1 MMISLAPSFADIW
14 ARRPRV
20 VLTTSFQV
28 HQDTVMV
35 QIDML
40 HWGFD
45 FGQASSHAS
54 AIIGPLAV
62 SVMHTGTLDDLLEI
76 FDDD

>member
-1 MMISLAPSFADIW
+1 MISLAPSFADIW

-28 HQDTVMV
+28 HHDTVLV

-40 HWGFD
+40 HWGLD
-45 FGQASSHAS
+45 FGQAS
-54 AIIGPLAV
+54 AIVGPLAI
-62 SVMHTGTLDDLLEI
+62 SVLHTGTLDDFLKILDEE
-76 FDDD
+76 

>member
-1 MMISLAPSFADIW
+1 MHSLEPSFADIW

-20 VLTTSFQV
+20 VLTTGFQV
-28 HQDTVMV
+28 HHDTVLV

-40 HWGFD
+40 HWGFN
-45 FGQASSHAS
+45 FGRDSRHVS

-62 SVMHTGTLDDLLEI
+62 SVMQTGTLDDFLEI
-76 FDDD
+76 LDGD